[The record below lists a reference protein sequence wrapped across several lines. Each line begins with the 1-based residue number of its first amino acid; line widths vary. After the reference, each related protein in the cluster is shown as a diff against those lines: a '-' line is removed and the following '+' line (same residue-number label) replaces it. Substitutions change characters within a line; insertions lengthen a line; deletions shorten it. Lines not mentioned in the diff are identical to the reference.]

1 MTVPLPKAVSEVAR
15 STALLTAEALARQG
29 AVGAAVTA
37 CYEALAL
44 DDREPRIHA
53 LLAHLMLEGD
63 FYDQAIA
70 AATRAIE
77 IDPDCSAAYLA
88 LGLAYDRRG
97 GMWDQSVLVW
107 HELAEVAPD
116 LVTAHVQLGEAFSAA
131 AFDDE
136 ALDSWKRALELDPK
150 EARATYNLAIASLK
164 REGMA
169 LALPLFRQ
177 AGELDPSQDE
187 LFFHLLGVK
196 DEPPGPIDLEAVK
209 PNREARLGVAGL
221 ALKAEDYFAAADLVR
236 LVLDENADDA
246 EALALASFAYLKQES
261 ANEAMACALR
271 ALTLDP
277 ELPTA
282 LYCLGVVYARRTGLN
297 RHAARV
303 FIALAKR
310 AGGHALVHVLLAESL
325 LGLQRFEAASKA
337 YRLAVRLDPAC
348 VRARFGLAA
357 SYLTEGRHA
366 EAQWE
371 IRRAAYYD
379 TKRQGLFWRLYDE
392 YVKAGDGQ

>member
-1 MTVPLPKAVSEVAR
+1 MRER
-15 STALLTAEALARQG
+15 SAALLAAETLARQG
-29 AVGAAVTA
+29 ALGAAVGA

-44 DDREPRIHA
+44 DDREPLVRA

-63 FYDQAIA
+63 FYDEAITE
-70 AATRAIE
+70 ATAAIE
-77 IDPDCSAAYLA
+77 LDPDCSAAYLA

-97 GMWDQSVLVW
+97 GMADQSVLVW
-107 HELAEVAPD
+107 HELAEVEPD

-131 AFDDE
+131 AFEDE
-136 ALDSWKRALELDPK
+136 ALESWNRALELDPK

-169 LALPLFRQ
+169 LALPLFRK

-187 LFFHLLGVK
+187 LFFALLGVK
-196 DEPPGPIDLEAVK
+196 DAPAEPIDPERVEST
-209 PNREARLGVAGL
+209 REARLDAAAL
-221 ALKAEDYFAAADLVR
+221 ALRGEDLFAAAELVR
-236 LVLDENADDA
+236 LTLDEVADDPA
-246 EALALASFAYLKQES
+246 ALALSAYVYLKQE
-261 ANEAMACALR
+261 ATNEAMACALR
-271 ALTLDP
+271 ALTI
-277 ELPTA
+277 EPTLSTG
-282 LYCLGVVYARRTGLN
+282 LYSLGVVYARRTGLN

-303 FIALAKR
+303 FIALAKQ
-310 AGGHALVHVLLAESL
+310 AGGQALVHVLLAESL
-325 LGLQRFEAASKA
+325 LGLQRYEQAGRA

-357 SYLTEGRHA
+357 AYLTEGRHA

-379 TKRQGLFWRLYDE
+379 TKRQGLFWRLYDD
-392 YVKAGDGQ
+392 YTAGGGA

>member
-1 MTVPLPKAVSEVAR
+1 MAR
-15 STALLTAEALARQG
+15 STPLLTAEELARTG
-29 AVGAAVTA
+29 AVGAAVEA
-37 CYEALAL
+37 CHEALAFE
-44 DDREPRIHA
+44 DREPRVHA

-70 AATRAIE
+70 EATKAIE

-136 ALDSWKRALELDPK
+136 ALESWRRALEIDPK

-169 LALPLFRQ
+169 LALPLFRH
-177 AGELDPSQDE
+177 AGELDSSQDE

-196 DEPPGPIDLEAVK
+196 DPGSGPIEVAQVEPSRD
-209 PNREARLGVAGL
+209 ARLAAAGR
-221 ALKAEDYFAAADLVR
+221 ALEAEDYFVAADLVR
-236 LVLDENADDA
+236 LVLDEDPDDA
-246 EALALASFAYLKQES
+246 EALALAAFAYLKQES
-261 ANEAMACALR
+261 ANESMACALR
-271 ALTLDP
+271 ALSLDP
-277 ELPTA
+277 ELATA

-310 AGGHALVHVLLAESL
+310 AGTHALVHVLLAESL
-325 LGLQRFEAASKA
+325 LGLQRFAAASKA
-337 YRLAVRLDPAC
+337 YRLAVRIDPAC

-357 SYLTEGRHA
+357 SYLTEGRYA

-371 IRRAAYYD
+371 IRRAAHYD

-392 YVKAGDGQ
+392 YAGAGE

>member
-1 MTVPLPKAVSEVAR
+1 MSGR
-15 STALLTAEALARQG
+15 STALLTAEELARSG
-29 AVGAAVTA
+29 AVSAAVEA

-44 DDREPRIHA
+44 GDREPRIHA

-63 FYDQAIA
+63 FYDGAIA
-70 AATRAIE
+70 EATKAIE
-77 IDPDCSAAYLA
+77 MDPDCSAAYLA

-97 GMWDQSVLVW
+97 GMSDQSVLVW
-107 HELAEVAPD
+107 HELAEVAPE
-116 LVTAHVQLGEAFSAA
+116 LVTAHVQLGEAFAAA
-131 AFDDE
+131 AFEDDAVE
-136 ALDSWKRALELDPK
+136 SWKRALELDPK

-169 LALPLFRQ
+169 LALPLFRA

-187 LFFHLLGVK
+187 LFFTLLGVGAAP
-196 DEPPGPIDLEAVK
+196 DEPIDPSRVK
-209 PNREARLGVAGL
+209 ETREARLGAAGL
-221 ALKAEDYFAAADLVR
+221 ALRAEDLFTAADLVR
-236 LVLDENADDA
+236 LVLDENPDDP
-246 EALALASFAYLKQES
+246 EALALAAYAYLKQEA
-261 ANEAMACALR
+261 ANESMACALR
-271 ALTLDP
+271 ALSLDP

-310 AGGHALVHVLLAESL
+310 ASTHALVHVLLAESL
-325 LGLQRFEAASKA
+325 LGLQRFEAASKS

-357 SYLTEGRHA
+357 SHLTEGRHA

-392 YVKAGDGQ
+392 YAGAGDDE

>member
-1 MTVPLPKAVSEVAR
+1 
-15 STALLTAEALARQG
+15 
-29 AVGAAVTA
+29 
-37 CYEALAL
+37 
-44 DDREPRIHA
+44 
-53 LLAHLMLEGD
+53 
-63 FYDQAIA
+63 
-70 AATRAIE
+70 
-77 IDPDCSAAYLA
+77 
-88 LGLAYDRRG
+88 
-97 GMWDQSVLVW
+97 
-107 HELAEVAPD
+107 VAPD
-116 LVTAHVQLGEAFSAA
+116 LVTAHVQLGEAFAAA

-136 ALDSWKRALELDPK
+136 ALESWKRALELNPK

-177 AGELDPSQDE
+177 AGELDPSQDD
-187 LFFHLLGVK
+187 LFFTLLGVK
-196 DEPPGPIDLEAVK
+196 DAPEGPIDPSAAS
-209 PNREARLGVAGL
+209 PTREARLGVAGR
-221 ALKAEDYFAAADLVR
+221 ALRAEDLFAAADLVR
-236 LVLDENADDA
+236 LTLDENPDDP
-246 EALALASFAYLKQES
+246 EALALAAYAYLKQEA
-261 ANEAMACALR
+261 ANEAMACAVR
-271 ALTLDP
+271 ALSIDP

-282 LYCLGVVYARRTGLN
+282 LYCLGVLYARRTGLN

-310 AGGHALVHVLLAESL
+310 AGTHALVHVLLAESL
-325 LGLQRFEAASKA
+325 LGLQRFASASTA

-379 TKRQGLFWRLYDE
+379 TRRQGLFWRLYDD
-392 YVKAGDGQ
+392 YVGTGDAR

>member
-1 MTVPLPKAVSEVAR
+1 MPR
-15 STALLTAEALARQG
+15 STALLTAEELARQG
-29 AVGAAVTA
+29 AVGAAVSA

-44 DDREPRIHA
+44 DNREPRIHA

-107 HELAEVAPD
+107 HELAEVVPD

-131 AFDDE
+131 SFDDE
-136 ALDSWKRALELDPK
+136 ALDSWKRALVLDPK

-196 DEPPGPIDLEAVK
+196 DGAPGPIDVEAVK
-209 PNREARLGVAGL
+209 PDRASRLSVAGL
-221 ALKAEDYFAAADLVR
+221 ALKTEDYFAAADLVR
-236 LVLDENADDA
+236 LVLDENPDDP

-261 ANEAMACALR
+261 ANESMACALR

-277 ELPTA
+277 ELATA

-310 AGGHALVHVLLAESL
+310 AGSHGLVHVLLAESL

>member
-1 MTVPLPKAVSEVAR
+1 MAARSKAVQA
-15 STALLTAEALARQG
+15 AEALARAGQ
-29 AVGAAVTA
+29 VGAAVAA
-37 CYEALAL
+37 CYDALAL
-44 DDREPRIHA
+44 DHRDAHTHA

-63 FYDQAIA
+63 FYDEAIS
-70 AATRAIE
+70 AATLAIE
-77 IDPDCSAAYLA
+77 IDPDCSPAYLA

-107 HELAEVAPD
+107 HELAEVVPD
-116 LVTAHVQLGEAFSAA
+116 LVTAHVQLGEAFAAA
-131 AFDDE
+131 AFEEE
-136 ALDSWKRALELDPK
+136 AVRSWKRALELDPK
-150 EARATYNLAIASLK
+150 EARATYNLAISSLK

-187 LFFHLLGVK
+187 LFFALLGVK
-196 DEPPGPIDLEAVK
+196 EGLGKPIDPARVK
-209 PNREARLGVAGL
+209 PNRTARIGAAGL
-221 ALKAEDYFAAADLVR
+221 ALRDEDLFAAAELVR
-236 LVLDENADDA
+236 LALDEQPDDG
-246 EALALASFAYLKQES
+246 EALALAAYAYLKQE
-261 ANEAMACALR
+261 ATNEAMACALR

-277 ELPTA
+277 ELTTA
-282 LYCLGVVYARRTGLN
+282 LYTLGVVYAKRTGLN

-310 AGGHALVHVLLAESL
+310 ASSHALVHVLLAESL
-325 LGLQRFEAASKA
+325 MGLQRYEQANKT

-357 SYLTEGRHA
+357 SYLTSGRHA

-379 TKRQGLFWRLYDE
+379 TKRQGLFWRLYDA
-392 YVKAGDGQ
+392 YAGGGEPS

>member
-1 MTVPLPKAVSEVAR
+1 MTAGS
-15 STALLTAEALARQG
+15 STALMTAEELARSG
-29 AVGAAVTA
+29 AVGAAVEA
-37 CYEALAL
+37 CFEARAL
-44 DDREPRIHA
+44 GDREPRVHA

-70 AATRAIE
+70 EATQAIE
-77 IDPDCSAAYLA
+77 IDPNCSAAYLA
-88 LGLAYDRRG
+88 LGLAYDRHG
-97 GMWDQSVLVW
+97 GMSDQSVLVW
-107 HELAEVAPD
+107 HELAEVVPD
-116 LVTAHVQLGEAFSAA
+116 LVTAHVQLGEAFAA
-131 AFDDE
+131 AEFEDE
-136 ALDSWKRALELDPK
+136 ALESWNRALELDPK

-187 LFFHLLGVK
+187 LFFRLLGLK
-196 DEPPGPIDLEAVK
+196 EPSSVPIDPAGVE
-209 PNREARLGVAGL
+209 PTREARIAAAGL
-221 ALKAEDYFAAADLVR
+221 ALQAEDLFSAADLVR
-236 LVLDENADDA
+236 MVLDENPDDP
-246 EALALASFAYLKQES
+246 EALALAAYAYLKQEA

-271 ALTLDP
+271 ALSLDP
-277 ELPTA
+277 ELPIA

-310 AGGHALVHVLLAESL
+310 AGSHALVHVLLAESL
-325 LGLQRFEAASKA
+325 MGLQRFEAAGGS
-337 YRLAVRLDPAC
+337 YRRAVRLDPAC

-357 SYLTEGRHA
+357 SCLTEGRHA

-371 IRRAAYYD
+371 IRRAGYYD
-379 TKRQGLFWRLYDE
+379 TKRQGLFWRLYDD
-392 YVKAGDGQ
+392 YAGEVGSGERT

>member
-1 MTVPLPKAVSEVAR
+1 MAATLAPLAA
-15 STALLTAEALARQG
+15 AEALARSG
-29 AVGAAVTA
+29 AVGAAVEA

-44 DDREPRIHA
+44 GDREPRVHA

-70 AATRAIE
+70 EATKAIE
-77 IDPDCSAAYLA
+77 ADPDCSAAYLA

-97 GMWDQSVLVW
+97 GMSDQSVLVW

-116 LVTAHVQLGEAFSAA
+116 LVTAHVQLGEAFAAA
-131 AFDDE
+131 AFEDE
-136 ALDSWKRALELDPK
+136 AVESWKRALEIDPK

-187 LFFHLLGVK
+187 LFFTLLGVK
-196 DEPPGPIDLEAVK
+196 EGPSGPIDPARVK
-209 PNREARLGVAGL
+209 PNRTARLGAAGL
-221 ALKAEDYFAAADLVR
+221 ALRGEDLFAAAELVR
-236 LVLDENADDA
+236 FALDENPDDA
-246 EALALASFAYLKQES
+246 EALALASYAYLKQE
-261 ANEAMACALR
+261 ATNEAMSCALR
-271 ALTLDP
+271 SLSLSTD
-277 ELPTA
+277 LPTA

-310 AGGHALVHVLLAESL
+310 AGQHALVHVLLAESL
-325 LGLQRFEAASKA
+325 LGLQRFEAASKS

-357 SYLTEGRHA
+357 SYLTEGRYA

-379 TKRQGLFWRLYDE
+379 TKRRGLFWRLYDE
-392 YVKAGDGQ
+392 YVGAGDDQ

>member
-1 MTVPLPKAVSEVAR
+1 MADKPTPLGA
-15 STALLTAEALARQG
+15 AETLARRG
-29 AVGAAVTA
+29 ALGAAVSA

-44 DDREPRIHA
+44 DDRDAHVHA

-63 FYDQAIA
+63 FYDEAIA
-70 AATRAIE
+70 AATTAIE
-77 IDPDCSAAYLA
+77 IDPDCSPAYLA

-107 HELAEVAPD
+107 HELAEVEPN
-116 LVTAHVQLGEAFSAA
+116 LVTAHVQLGEAFAASA
-131 AFDDE
+131 FE
-136 ALDSWKRALELDPK
+136 EESLDSWKRALELDPK

-187 LFFHLLGVK
+187 LFFALLGVK
-196 DEPPGPIDLEAVK
+196 QAPEKPIDPARVK
-209 PNREARLGVAGL
+209 PTREARLGAAGL
-221 ALKAEDYFAAADLVR
+221 ALRGEDLFAAAELVR
-236 LVLDENADDA
+236 LALDEQPDDP
-246 EALALASFAYLKQES
+246 EALALAAYAYLKQEA

-271 ALTLDP
+271 ALALAPT
-277 ELPTA
+277 LPTA
-282 LYCLGVVYARRTGLN
+282 LYSLGVVYARRTGLN

-303 FIALAKR
+303 FIALAKQ
-310 AGGHALVHVLLAESL
+310 AGTHALVHVLLAESL
-325 LGLQRFEAASKA
+325 LGLQRYEQARRA
-337 YRLAVRLDPAC
+337 YRTAVRLDPAC

-357 SYLTEGRHA
+357 AHLTEGRHA

-392 YVKAGDGQ
+392 YGAGGDGS

>member
-1 MTVPLPKAVSEVAR
+1 MSGR
-15 STALLTAEALARQG
+15 STALLTAEELARQG
-29 AVGAAVTA
+29 AVSAAVEA

-44 DDREPRIHA
+44 GDREPRIHA

-63 FYDQAIA
+63 FYDGAIA
-70 AATRAIE
+70 EATKAIE
-77 IDPDCSAAYLA
+77 MDPDCSAAYLA

-97 GMWDQSVLVW
+97 GMSDQSVLVW

-116 LVTAHVQLGEAFSAA
+116 LVTAHVQLGEAFAAA
-131 AFDDE
+131 AFEDDAVE
-136 ALDSWKRALELDPK
+136 SWKRALELDPK

-169 LALPLFRQ
+169 LALPLFRA

-187 LFFHLLGVK
+187 LFFTLLGVGAAP
-196 DEPPGPIDLEAVK
+196 DEPIDPSRVK
-209 PNREARLGVAGL
+209 ATREARLGAAGL
-221 ALKAEDYFAAADLVR
+221 ALRAEDLFAAADLVR
-236 LVLDENADDA
+236 LVLDENPDDP
-246 EALALASFAYLKQES
+246 EALSLAAYAYLKQEA
-261 ANEAMACALR
+261 ANESMACALR
-271 ALTLDP
+271 ALSLDP

-310 AGGHALVHVLLAESL
+310 ASTHALVHVLLAESL
-325 LGLQRFEAASKA
+325 LGLQRFEAASKS

-357 SYLTEGRHA
+357 SHLTEGRYA

-392 YVKAGDGQ
+392 YAGAGDGE